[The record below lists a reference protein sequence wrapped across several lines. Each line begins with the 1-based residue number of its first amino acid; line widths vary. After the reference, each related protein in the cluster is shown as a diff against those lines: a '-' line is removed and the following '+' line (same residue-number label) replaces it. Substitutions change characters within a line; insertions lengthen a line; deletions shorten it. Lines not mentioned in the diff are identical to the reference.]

1 MEIAWCRVEA
11 VKCERRIEAKIKK
24 EITEMADTSKVAI
37 ITGGAK
43 GIGEGCTRAF
53 CGAGWRV
60 VISDYDEKSGVELA
74 REMNAQGLGEV
85 HFELADMRK
94 EEDIRRVIDNT
105 LERYGRLDA
114 LVNNAGWHPPTLPID
129 DFSVQDFLD
138 LLQLN
143 LIAVFVGCK
152 LALPHLR
159 KTRGSIVNISSLV
172 AQLGQEGATIYC
184 ATKGAVSAFTKA
196 LAIDEAK
203 HGVRVNAI
211 LPGNIYTHMRITSVA
226 ASPDPQGLHNWLERT
241 QHLGRSGTIQEAGQT
256 CLFLASDQSSFIT
269 GIDLILSGGA
279 ELGYGPKIP

>member
-1 MEIAWCRVEA
+1 
-11 VKCERRIEAKIKK
+11 
-24 EITEMADTSKVAI
+24 MADTNKVAI

-43 GIGEGCTRAF
+43 GIGEGCTRVF

-74 REMNAQGLGEV
+74 REMNAQGPGEV
-85 HFELADMRK
+85 RFELADMRK

-105 LERYGRLDA
+105 VERYGRLDA

-226 ASPDPQGLHNWLERT
+226 ASPDPQGLHEWLEST

-279 ELGYGPKIP
+279 ELGYGPKVPAGK

>member
-1 MEIAWCRVEA
+1 
-11 VKCERRIEAKIKK
+11 
-24 EITEMADTSKVAI
+24 MAHTSKVAI

-43 GIGEGCTRAF
+43 GIGEGCTRTF
-53 CGAGWRV
+53 FGAGQCV
-60 VISDYDEKSGVELA
+60 VFSDYDEKSGVALAQEL
-74 REMNAQGLGEV
+74 NAKGPGEC

-105 LERYGRLDA
+105 VKRFGRLDT

-159 KTRGSIVNISSLV
+159 ETRGSIVNISSLV
-172 AQLGQEGATIYC
+172 SQLGQEGATTYC

-211 LPGNIYTHMRITSVA
+211 LPGNIYTHMRVSSVD
-226 ASPDPQGLHNWLERT
+226 ASPDPKGLHEWLERT
-241 QHLGRSGTIQEAGQT
+241 QHLGRSGTIEEAGHT
-256 CLFLASDQSSFIT
+256 CFFLASEQASFIT
-269 GIDLILSGGA
+269 GVELILSGGA
-279 ELGYGPKIP
+279 ELGYGPKIPAGR

>member
-1 MEIAWCRVEA
+1 MV
-11 VKCERRIEAKIKK
+11 
-24 EITEMADTSKVAI
+24 DTSKVAI

-53 CGAGWRV
+53 CGAGVHV
-60 VISDYDEKSGVELA
+60 VFSDYDEKGGVALAQEL
-74 REMNAQGLGEV
+74 NAKGPGEC
-85 HFELADMRK
+85 HFELSDMRK
-94 EEDIRRVIDNT
+94 EEDIRRVVENT
-105 LERYGRLDA
+105 LQRFGRLDT
-114 LVNNAGWHPPTLPID
+114 LVNNAGWHPPSLPID
-129 DFSVQDFLD
+129 DFSVKDFLD

-172 AQLGQEGATIYC
+172 SQLGQEGATTYC

-211 LPGNIYTHMRITSVA
+211 LPGNIYTPMRVTSVD
-226 ASPDPQGLHNWLERT
+226 ASPDPKGLHDWLERT
-241 QHLGRSGTIQEAGQT
+241 QHLGRSGTIEEAGQT
-256 CLFLASDQSSFIT
+256 CLFLASEQASFIT
-269 GIDLILSGGA
+269 GLELILSGGA
-279 ELGYGPKIP
+279 ELGYGPKIPAGR

>member
-1 MEIAWCRVEA
+1 
-11 VKCERRIEAKIKK
+11 
-24 EITEMADTSKVAI
+24 
-37 ITGGAK
+37 
-43 GIGEGCTRAF
+43 
-53 CGAGWRV
+53 V
-60 VISDYDEKSGVELA
+60 VFSDYDEKSGVALAQEL
-74 REMNAQGLGEV
+74 NAKGPGEC

-105 LERYGRLDA
+105 VKRFGRLDT

-159 KTRGSIVNISSLV
+159 ETRGSIVNISSLV
-172 AQLGQEGATIYC
+172 SQLGQEGATTYC

-211 LPGNIYTHMRITSVA
+211 LPGTFIPICGLAVLMPLPTPRACTNGWKERSTWGEAEPLRRQATLVSFWQA
-226 ASPDPQGLHNWLERT
+226 NKPASLRAW
-241 QHLGRSGTIQEAGQT
+241 S
-256 CLFLASDQSSFIT
+256 
-269 GIDLILSGGA
+269 
-279 ELGYGPKIP
+279 

>member
-1 MEIAWCRVEA
+1 VANE
-11 VKCERRIEAKIKK
+11 
-24 EITEMADTSKVAI
+24 SKVTI

-43 GIGEGCTRAF
+43 GIGEGCTRVF
-53 CGAGWRV
+53 CEAGWRV
-60 VISDYDEKSGVELA
+60 VISDYDEKSAVALVDEL
-74 REMNAQGLGEV
+74 NADGPGEV
-85 HFELADMRK
+85 FFELADMRK
-94 EEDIRRVIDNT
+94 HEDIKRVVDNT
-105 LERYGRLDA
+105 IKRYGQLDA

-129 DFSVQDFLD
+129 DFSVQDFYD

-159 KTRGSIVNISSLV
+159 KTHGAIVNISSLV

-203 HGVRVNAI
+203 NGVRVNAI
-211 LPGNIYTHMRITSVA
+211 LPGNIFTHMRVTSVN
-226 ASPDPQGLHNWLERT
+226 ASPDPKGLHDWLEST
-241 QHLGRSGTIQEAGQT
+241 QHLGRSGTIEEAGQT
-256 CLFLASDQSSFIT
+256 ALFLASDQSSFIT

-279 ELGYGPKIP
+279 ELGYGPKVKMEN

>member
-1 MEIAWCRVEA
+1 M
-11 VKCERRIEAKIKK
+11 
-24 EITEMADTSKVAI
+24 TDQSKVAI

-43 GIGEGCTRAF
+43 GIGEGCTRVF

-60 VISDYDEKSGVELA
+60 VISDYDEKSAVALVKEL
-74 REMNAQGLGEV
+74 NAKGPGEV

-94 EEDIRRVIDNT
+94 EEDIKRVIDSAVK
-105 LERYGRLDA
+105 RYGRLDA

-129 DFSVQDFLD
+129 AFSVQDFYD

-159 KTRGSIVNISSLV
+159 KTRGSIVSISSLV
-172 AQLGQEGATIYC
+172 AHLGQEGATIYC

-211 LPGNIYTHMRITSVA
+211 LPGNIFTHMRVTSVD
-226 ASPDPQGLHNWLERT
+226 ASPDPKGLHNWLEAT
-241 QHLGRSGTIQEAGQT
+241 QHLGRSGTIEEAGKT
-256 CLFLASDQSSFIT
+256 ALFLASEQSSFIT

-279 ELGYGPKIP
+279 ELGYGPKIPIQE